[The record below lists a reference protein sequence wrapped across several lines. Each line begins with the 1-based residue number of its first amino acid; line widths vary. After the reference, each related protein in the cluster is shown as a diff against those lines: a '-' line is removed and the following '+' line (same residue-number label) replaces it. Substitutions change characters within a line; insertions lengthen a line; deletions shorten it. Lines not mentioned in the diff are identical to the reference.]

1 MTIFAEKKQ
10 LVAPGELL
18 AEGSYF
24 PGENTYREANRVYA
38 SRVGLAELVANKLIV
53 VPLRGCYIPRVDD
66 FVIGRVTDIAMSGW
80 MVDISAPYP
89 ALLPLSETPASRSMT
104 ARKDLTRIFN
114 VGDLV
119 MAEVIAFDRTRDPLL
134 TVRVRG
140 LGRVASGRV
149 VHISPAKIPRL
160 IGRKGSMISLL
171 KKETDCEIIVGQNGT
186 VLVSGRQPKNEH
198 VAVAAMFMIEREAHT
213 RGLTDRVSDLMR
225 RELR

>member
-1 MTIFAEKKQ
+1 LTIFAEKKQ
-10 LVAPGELL
+10 LVAPGEVL

-24 PGENTYREANRVYA
+24 PGENTYREGNKVYA
-38 SRVGLAELVANKLIV
+38 SRIGLAELVANKLIV
-53 VPLRGCYIPRVDD
+53 VPLKGCYLPRVDD
-66 FVIGRVTDIAMSGW
+66 FVIGRVVDIAMSGW
-80 MVDISAPYP
+80 TVDISSPYS
-89 ALLPLSETPASRSMT
+89 ALLPLSETPASRAMA

-134 TVRVRG
+134 TVRGRG
-140 LGRVASGRV
+140 LGKVSSGLV

-171 KKETDCEIIVGQNGT
+171 KKATSCEIIVGQNGT
-186 VLVSGRQPKNEH
+186 VLVSGRQPKNEQI
-198 VAVAAMFMIEREAHT
+198 AAEAMYLIEREAHT
-213 RGLTDRVSDLMR
+213 RGLTDRVSELMN

>member
-24 PGENTYREANRVYA
+24 PGENTYREGNRVFA
-38 SRVGLAELVANKLIV
+38 SRIGLADLVANKLIV
-53 VPLRGCYIPRVDD
+53 VPLKGCYVPRVDD
-66 FVIGRVTDIAMSGW
+66 FVIGRVVDIAMSGW
-80 MVDISAPYP
+80 TVDISAPYP
-89 ALLPLSETPASRSMT
+89 ALLPLSETPAARGM
-104 ARKDLTRIFN
+104 APRKDLTRIFN

-134 TVRVRG
+134 TVRGRG
-140 LGRVASGRV
+140 LGKVSSGRV

-160 IGRKGSMISLL
+160 IGRKGSMISML
-171 KKETDCEIIVGQNGT
+171 KKVTGCDIIVGQNGT
-186 VLVSGRQPKNEH
+186 VLVSGRQPKNEQI
-198 VAVAAMFMIEREAHT
+198 AVAAMFMIEREAHT
-213 RGLTDRVSDLMR
+213 RGLTDRVSEMMS

>member
-1 MTIFAEKKQ
+1 MTIFTEKKQ

-24 PGENTYREANRVYA
+24 PGENTYREGNKVFA
-38 SRVGLAELVANKLIV
+38 SRIGLAELVANKLVV
-53 VPLRGCYIPRVDD
+53 VPLKGCYIPRVDD
-66 FVIGRVTDIAMSGW
+66 FVIGRVEDIAMSGW
-80 MVDISAPYP
+80 IVDISAPYP
-89 ALLPLSETPASRSMT
+89 ALLPLSETPASRGMA

-134 TVRVRG
+134 TVRGRG
-140 LGRVASGRV
+140 LGKVSSGRV

-160 IGRKGSMISLL
+160 IGRKGSMISML
-171 KKETDCEIIVGQNGT
+171 KKMTNCDVIVGQNGT
-186 VLVSGRQPKNEH
+186 VLVSGRQPKNEQ

-213 RGLTDRVSDLMR
+213 RGLTDRVSEMIN

>member
-1 MTIFAEKKQ
+1 LTIFAEKKQ
-10 LVAPGELL
+10 LVAPGEVL

-24 PGENTYREANRVYA
+24 PGENTYREGNKVYA
-38 SRVGLAELVANKLIV
+38 SRIGLAELVANKLMV
-53 VPLRGCYIPRVDD
+53 VPLKGCYLPRVDD
-66 FVIGRVTDIAMSGW
+66 FVIGRVVDIAMSGW
-80 MVDISAPYP
+80 TVDISSPYS
-89 ALLPLSETPASRSMT
+89 ALLPLSETPASRAMA

-134 TVRVRG
+134 TVRGRG
-140 LGRVASGRV
+140 LGKVSSGLV

-171 KKETDCEIIVGQNGT
+171 KKATGCEIIVGQNGT
-186 VLVSGRQPKNEH
+186 VLVSGRQPKNEQI
-198 VAVAAMFMIEREAHT
+198 AAAAMYLIEREAHT
-213 RGLTDRVSDLMR
+213 RGLTDRVSELMN

>member
-1 MTIFAEKKQ
+1 MTVFTEKKQ

-24 PGENTYREANRVYA
+24 PGENTYREANKVYA
-38 SRVGLAELVANKLIV
+38 SRVGLAELVANKLMV
-53 VPLRGCYIPRVDD
+53 VPLQGCYIPRVDD

-89 ALLPLSETPASRSMT
+89 SLLPLSETAASRSMT

-134 TVRVRG
+134 TVRGRG
-140 LGRVASGRV
+140 LGRVESGRV

-171 KKETDCEIIVGQNGT
+171 KKETGCEIIVGQNGT
-186 VLVSGRQPKNEH
+186 VLVSGRQPKNERA
-198 VAVAAMFMIEREAHT
+198 AVAAMFMIEREAHT

-225 RELR
+225 KELR

>member
-1 MTIFAEKKQ
+1 LTIFAENKQ
-10 LVAPGELL
+10 LVAPGEVL

-24 PGENTYREANRVYA
+24 PGENTYREGNKVYA
-38 SRVGLAELVANKLIV
+38 SRIGLAELVANKLIV
-53 VPLRGCYIPRVDD
+53 VPLKGCYLPRVDD
-66 FVIGRVTDIAMSGW
+66 FVIGRVVDIAMSGW
-80 MVDISAPYP
+80 TVDISSPYP
-89 ALLPLSETPASRSMT
+89 ALLPLSETPASRAMA

-134 TVRVRG
+134 TVRGRG
-140 LGRVASGRV
+140 LGKVSSGLV

-171 KKETDCEIIVGQNGT
+171 KKATGCEIIVGQNGT
-186 VLVSGRQPKNEH
+186 VLVSGRQPKNEQ
-198 VAVAAMFMIEREAHT
+198 VAAAAMYLIEREAHT
-213 RGLTDRVSDLMR
+213 RGLTDRVSELMN

>member
-1 MTIFAEKKQ
+1 LTVFAEKKQ
-10 LVAPGELL
+10 LVAPGEVL

-24 PGENTYREANRVYA
+24 PGENTYREGNKVYA
-38 SRVGLAELVANKLIV
+38 SRIGLAELVANKLIV
-53 VPLRGCYIPRVDD
+53 VPLKGCYLPRVDD
-66 FVIGRVTDIAMSGW
+66 FVIGRVVDIAMSGW
-80 MVDISAPYP
+80 TVDISSPYS
-89 ALLPLSETPASRSMT
+89 ALLPLSETPASRAMA

-134 TVRVRG
+134 TVRGRG
-140 LGRVASGRV
+140 LGKVSSGLV

-171 KKETDCEIIVGQNGT
+171 KKATGCEIIVGQNGT
-186 VLVSGRQPKNEH
+186 VLVSGRQPKNEQI
-198 VAVAAMFMIEREAHT
+198 AAEAMYLIEREAHT
-213 RGLTDRVSDLMR
+213 RGLTDRVSELMD